1 MILKMPK
8 ELDTWAWESTK
19 TMTFH
24 TIIKRSGTDKVR
36 TMTNQLYPSWE
47 INAKLNKLTNNQVR
61 ILFGFFA
68 KIKGSYEPFLFLDPE
83 DNSETDIRLP
93 LAKVG
98 EYQVIRKLGEFV
110 EPVAYIE
117 NEKIYIN
124 GVLARKDEYELDNG
138 IIRFKAP
145 PTSDAKITAS
155 YTYYWKVMLADDK
168 VGITSVFKN
177 FNRSKMLK
185 LVSVR

>member
-1 MILKMPK
+1 M
-8 ELDTWAWESTK
+8 
-19 TMTFH
+19 
-24 TIIKRSGTDKVR
+24 
-36 TMTNQLYPSWE
+36 
-47 INAKLNKLTNNQVR
+47 
-61 ILFGFFA
+61 
-68 KIKGSYEPFLFLDPE
+68 
-83 DNSETDIRLP
+83 
-93 LAKVG
+93 
-98 EYQVIRKLGEFV
+98 
-110 EPVAYIE
+110 YIE

-138 IIRFKAP
+138 LIRFRTP
-145 PTSDAKITAS
+145 PSSDAKITAS